1 MDYFCTESYPSMHV
15 YSLSLLLIGQNLIPD
30 ICSLY
35 DGRQVW
41 FSGFIASLLIASLT
55 FNSELINNYYLDQ
68 ISGVILVMTSMY
80 NVLH

>member
-1 MDYFCTESYPSMHV
+1 MDYFCMESYPSMHV
-15 YSLSLLLIGQNLIPD
+15 YSLSLLLIEQNLIPD
-30 ICSLY
+30 ICCLY

-55 FNSELINNYYLDQ
+55 FISELINNYCLDQ